1 VEWALGKIADRELN
15 SYCHEE
21 RHHNGGSQDQVEDTV
36 IAVVFS
42 PLKKILLKLNQIGFY
57 AMVLSLFNYLLF
69 HQLLCQPLKNT

>member
-21 RHHNGGSQDQVEDTV
+21 WHHNGGSQDQVEDTV

-42 PLKKILLKLNQIGFY
+42 PLKKNIVKIESNR
-57 AMVLSLFNYLLF
+57 
-69 HQLLCQPLKNT
+69 LLCYGIEPF